1 MGSDGYEVSPSSLD
15 QHESDIRQVME
26 QVSGAVGSVRQLF
39 DPAAFGIIGT
49 DWSMALNAWIQQ
61 HTGCIDSAVK
71 AGNDTAD
78 SVGKMSQNYQQNE
91 SDVAQSFNSISGDM
105 GA

>member
-1 MGSDGYEVSPSSLD
+1 MGSDGYEVRPSSLD

-26 QVSGAVGSVRQLF
+26 QVSGAVDSVRDLF

-49 DWSMALNAWIQQ
+49 DWSMALNLWIQQ
-61 HTGCIDSAVK
+61 HTSCIDSAVK

-78 SVGKMSQNYQQNE
+78 SVAKMSQNYQQTE
-91 SDVAQSFNSISGDM
+91 TDLAQSFDSISGDM
-105 GA
+105 KA